1 MTYDPLIHRRRSIRA
16 GIYDY
21 TEPGA
26 YFITLCT
33 YQRQMLFG
41 QIENS
46 TMVLNAFG
54 RIVYEE
60 WLKTAQI
67 RPNVALDAFIVM
79 PNHVHGIL
87 YILER
92 LEVGSWATGPVA
104 PTGVRERHLW
114 NDSLGSIVGQFK
126 SAAAKRINPLRGV
139 SGVPVWQRN
148 YYEHIIRSDRSLD
161 RIREYIAGNP
171 ARWAEDRY
179 YINDEVMV

>member
-1 MTYDPLIHRRRSIRA
+1 VTYDPLIHRRRSIRA
-16 GIYDY
+16 GAYDY

-26 YFITLCT
+26 YFITICSH
-33 YQRQMLFG
+33 RREPLFG
-41 QIENS
+41 CAENHE
-46 TMVLNAFG
+46 MVPNAFG

-67 RPNVALDAFIVM
+67 RPNVAVDAFVVM
-79 PNHVHGIL
+79 PNHMHGIL

-92 LEVGSWATGPVA
+92 LEAGSWATGPVA
-104 PTGVRERHLW
+104 PTGERDRRLW

-139 SGVPVWQRN
+139 TGVPVWQRN

-161 RIREYIAGNP
+161 RIRNYIAANP

-179 YINDEVMV
+179 YVREGARV